1 MVLPHTAREIWKQ
14 LKQAGNLATTQNYPY
29 VTNEGEAEIN
39 MRVYK
44 VDSLN
49 TSIGKLS
56 FK

>member
-1 MVLPHTAREIWKQ
+1 MVLPHTAQEIWKQ
-14 LKQAGNLATTQNYPY
+14 LKQAGNLATTQNYSY

-49 TSIGKLS
+49 TSIGFS
-56 FK
+56 SG

>member
-49 TSIGKLS
+49 KSIGFS
-56 FK
+56 SG